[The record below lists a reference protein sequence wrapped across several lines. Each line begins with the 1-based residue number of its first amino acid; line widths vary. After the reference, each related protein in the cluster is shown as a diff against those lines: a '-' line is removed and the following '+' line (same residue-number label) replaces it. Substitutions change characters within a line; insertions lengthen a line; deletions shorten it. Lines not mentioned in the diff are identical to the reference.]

1 MADIFDWSATASN
14 NTTLDGI
21 NVNTGMSPGN
31 VDNAIRSIM
40 ALVRNSFVAS
50 WEGLFAGTTSGIP
63 VSNGSGTIS
72 TKAAP
77 TGTIVGTTDT
87 QTLTNK
93 TLTSPTITGATISSL
108 AAALGT
114 AYGGT
119 GQATTL
125 FTLTGDATAG
135 TLAISFGGSTVFRLT
150 WKDVTFSAN
159 ATTAVTYHSAFSSWS
174 RAWVNAGFA
183 DTGANDNGPFV
194 SSTSTTGC
202 NVFSALNSS
211 QSGTVF
217 AWGV

>member
-1 MADIFDWSATASN
+1 MADIFDWSATAGN

-31 VDNAIRSIM
+31 VDNAIRSLM
-40 ALVRNSFVAS
+40 ALVRNTFVSS

-77 TGTIVGTTDT
+77 TGDIVGTSDT

-93 TLTSPTITGATISSL
+93 TLTGATISSL

-125 FTLTGDATAG
+125 FTITGGATAG

-150 WKDVTFSAN
+150 WKDITAN
-159 ATTAVTYHSAFSSWS
+159 ANGTTAVTYHSAFSSWS
-174 RAWVNAGFA
+174 RAWCNGGNQNP
-183 DTGANDNGPFV
+183 GAQDNNPFV
-194 SSTSTTGC
+194 VGGSESTTGC
-202 NVFSALNSS
+202 TVYSS
-211 QSGTVF
+211 LDSTASVTVF